1 MPEQPGNT
9 RKVAASK
16 LAATNAMNTEEL
28 LAILSEIIFM
38 ISPFLMFVS
47 GSLYMLSIKSHLP

>member
-1 MPEQPGNT
+1 
-9 RKVAASK
+9 
-16 LAATNAMNTEEL
+16 MNTEEL